1 MQWGWILTMAICK
14 KCGVMLIG
22 AEDYGEYCEVCQFKK
37 ILEKNKI
44 SPNSKLAK
52 EIKKQVMVW
61 RK

>member
-1 MQWGWILTMAICK
+1 MAICK